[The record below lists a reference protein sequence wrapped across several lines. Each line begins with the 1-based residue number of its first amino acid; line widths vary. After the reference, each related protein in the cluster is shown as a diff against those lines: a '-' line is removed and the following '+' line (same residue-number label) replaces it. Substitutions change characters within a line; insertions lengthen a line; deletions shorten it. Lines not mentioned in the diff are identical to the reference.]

1 MTVRRDTLIY
11 KTLNEHYTKHELIQL
26 VLQYHEHIA
35 RLLNEDRLKG
45 SMLE

>member
-1 MTVRRDTLIY
+1 MTPLTDNPIY
-11 KTLNEHYTKHELIQL
+11 KSLNKHYTKHELIQL
-26 VLQYHEHIA
+26 IMQYHEHIA